1 MLPLLQGAA
10 AAAAEASA
18 SAKTVDDAAK
28 KSFEFWQVKTKCID
42 YQWIVSS
49 IFLRR
54 IMVLDLSTNL
64 LQQDILSS
72 SKSAAFFPGLRSRY
86 RSWTRR

>member
-1 MLPLLQGAA
+1 M
-10 AAAAEASA
+10 
-18 SAKTVDDAAK
+18 
-28 KSFEFWQVKTKCID
+28 
-42 YQWIVSS
+42 SS

-72 SKSAAFFPGLRSRY
+72 SKSAAFFRRS
-86 RSWTRR
+86 TQPVPKLDEEITDETNEPIHHDIGQ